1 MTQDIQETDLQWV
14 DYEVEDAQVRF
25 DLADMILADLA
36 GEIADFL
43 RQ

>member
-1 MTQDIQETDLQWV
+1 MTQDIQETDQLWT

-36 GEIADFL
+36 SEIAEFL
-43 RQ
+43 R